1 MKRRRAPQEC
11 DSLSNNRMARRHT
24 AAEVGGAKAPP
35 MLMLTLRLLLVVGAS
50 WLRKF
55 PQVVRPKAEAAED
68 GPEGAGVQARL
79 IACNLRHCDAVP
91 RLRASGAGGRKGQM
105 L

>member
-11 DSLSNNRMARRHT
+11 DSLSNSRKARLHT
-24 AAEVGGAKAPP
+24 AADVGGAKAPP
-35 MLMLTLRLLLVVGAS
+35 TLALTFRGLPVVGAS

-55 PQVVRPKAEAAED
+55 PQAVRPKAEAAED
-68 GPEGAGVQARL
+68 GPEGAGLQACL